1 MTLAHFDLVQC
12 QFILNEA
19 IRLDRYDIFHFGT
32 PSTLAL
38 ADSPIGWQGYLFLA
52 PGTGAIGRFV
62 NGRAN
67 IHVGGGGEALVYKG
81 LGVGGEIG
89 AVTPWSSPGGGFIC
103 CLSQTTI
110 GLTSTNF
117 SYHVLPGSAD
127 RRLEPFVTGGYSLFF
142 GRPHSSGY
150 NVGAGLNVWVNK
162 SVAMRVEVREQKSY
176 WHEVF
181 GIRIGVTFR

>member
-1 MTLAHFDLVQC
+1 MKQFVWIATIFFTLVL
-12 QFILNEA
+12 
-19 IRLDRYDIFHFGT
+19 
-32 PSTLAL
+32 PTLAL

-117 SYHVLPGSAD
+117 SHHVLPGSAD
-127 RRLEPFVTGGYSLFF
+127 PRLEPFVTGGYSLFF

-162 SVAMRVEVREQKSY
+162 SVAMRLEVREQKSY

>member
-1 MTLAHFDLVQC
+1 MKQFVWIATIFFTLVL
-12 QFILNEA
+12 
-19 IRLDRYDIFHFGT
+19 
-32 PSTLAL
+32 PTLAL

-127 RRLEPFVTGGYSLFF
+127 RRLEPFVTAVTA
-142 GRPHSSGY
+142 SS
-150 NVGAGLNVWVNK
+150 
-162 SVAMRVEVREQKSY
+162 SVVLTLRLQRRGWIERLGEQKCRYARRGSGG
-176 WHEVF
+176 EVLL
-181 GIRIGVTFR
+181 